1 VKIIPEL
8 CLTKNQPYMKLL
20 KPTFA
25 MLLAG
30 SFAVLSCNNEAG
42 GDEKKSE
49 EKADS
54 ITAAAADTAAIKEDA
69 VTYSAN
75 GATLKG
81 FVTYNSANQAK
92 RPIVLVVPEWW
103 GLTDYPRMRARQLA
117 QLGYLA
123 MAVDM
128 YGDGKIADNPD
139 EAKKSAMPF
148 YQNAQEAKARLE
160 AALAK
165 AKTYPQADTSQTA
178 AIGYCFGGSMVLN
191 AAKLGS
197 DFDGVVSFHGGLEGV
212 PANKDLLK
220 AKILVC
226 HGAADSF
233 VPQAQV
239 NAFRKSLDS
248 IGADYTFKAYPNATH
263 AFTNPDADNKAAKF
277 NMPIKYNPAADSA
290 SWNDMK
296 TFFARIFR

>member
-1 VKIIPEL
+1 
-8 CLTKNQPYMKLL
+8 MKLL

-25 MLLAG
+25 ILLIG
-30 SFAVLSCNNEAG
+30 SFTVLSCNNEAG
-42 GDEKKSE
+42 SDEKGSG
-49 EKADS
+49 EKMDSTSSTMADS
-54 ITAAAADTAAIKEDA
+54 AAIKEEA

-75 GATLKG
+75 GTTLKG
-81 FVTYNSANQAK
+81 YVTYDSTKQGK
-92 RPIVLVVPEWW
+92 RPVVLVVPEWW
-103 GLTDYPRMRARQLA
+103 GLTDYPRMRAKQLA

-123 MAVDM
+123 MAIDM
-128 YGDGKIADNPD
+128 YGDGKIAENPD
-139 EAKKSAMPF
+139 EAQKSAMPL
-148 YQNAQEAKARLE
+148 YQNAQEAKARVE

-233 VPQAQV
+233 VPQAQLD
-239 NAFRKSLDS
+239 AFRKSLDS

-277 NMPIKYNPAADSA
+277 NMPIKFNPAADSA

-296 TFFARIFR
+296 TFFGKIFH